1 MPDDA
6 PKVTDAKRGPSE
18 PQLENVEEVSEVSD
32 LNDAAAAAA
41 VERVS
46 AAQRGLAASGAVPKA
61 PSGAPSG
68 SHAVGGSA
76 SGTPAAP
83 SQPAASATHAAHA
96 TTPSAPSGP
105 PSKGPMAASS
115 ASRLPAP
122 PSYTSAPPKAGA
134 PHEDDPLIGTTLLDR
149 VRIER
154 PIARGGMGKVY
165 YGEQVGMKRP
175 CAIKILDPRL
185 AGDGNVAEFARRFL
199 LEASTAAKLTHQ
211 NVVTIFDYGETA
223 DGSCFIAMEYLQGRT
238 LSEEMKRNGRL
249 SPERAIHIAKQVS
262 RALREAHTLGVVH
275 RDMKP
280 GNVFLLK
287 KDDDD
292 DFVKV
297 LDFGLVKEASTPE
310 GQDHTQIGQIMG
322 SPRYMAPEQVQGKHV
337 DARTDIYSLGAM
349 LYAMLAGRP
358 PFDKATELATMMAQ
372 VSDPPPT
379 IASVAPDAVLP
390 MGLEAVVMKCLAKNP
405 DDRFSS
411 MEELITALKLRPGL
425 MTTASDS
432 GSHPAPPNLVRTL
445 SSDPSV
451 APRRSRA
458 PVILVVAAVVGLGLS
473 VALLLHQETPPRAIT
488 PTAAAPP
495 APVPAPPPSPTPPP
509 APRPKAT
516 LHVETEP
523 PGAKIK
529 EEGDVVCEATP
540 CDIVYTG
547 DQADPTYEHLLT
559 FLKADYKLERK
570 LVKVSASPYSVRLT
584 RSR

>member
-6 PKVTDAKRGPSE
+6 PKVTDAKGGPSE
-18 PQLENVEEVSEVSD
+18 PELENVEEVSEVSD
-32 LNDAAAAAA
+32 LNDAAAVSA
-41 VERVS
+41 VERAS
-46 AAQRGLAASGAVPKA
+46 QRALAASGAQPKL

-68 SHAVGGSA
+68 
-76 SGTPAAP
+76 P
-83 SQPAASATHAAHA
+83 HA
-96 TTPSAPSGP
+96 TATA
-105 PSKGPMAASS
+105 AASS
-115 ASRLPAP
+115 SMPAAGPSASKVPL
-122 PSYTSAPPKAGA
+122 PSYTSASPRSGGGTA
-134 PHEDDPLIGTTLLDR
+134 EDDPLIGTTLLDR

-211 NVVTIFDYGETA
+211 NVVTIFDYGETV

-249 SPERAIHIAKQVS
+249 APERAIHVARQVC

-372 VSDPPPT
+372 VSDPPPA
-379 IASVAPDAVLP
+379 IATVAPEAVLP

-411 MEELITALKLRPGL
+411 MEELITALRLRPGM

-432 GSHPAPPNLVRTL
+432 GSHPAPQNLVRTL

-451 APRRSRA
+451 APRKSRA
-458 PVILVVAAVVGLGLS
+458 PVVLVVAAVVGLGLS
-473 VALLLHQETPPRAIT
+473 GVLLLRQETPPPVVA

-495 APVPAPPPSPTPPP
+495 PPVPTLTPTPTPPP
-509 APRPKAT
+509 APKPKAT

-523 PGAKIK
+523 AGAKIK

-540 CDIVYTG
+540 CDIVYSG

-570 LVKVSASPYSVRLT
+570 LVKVSASPYSLRLT